1 MMSFR
6 LLVSVDTLTG
16 FILIFFFFFFFRTV
30 SRVSLSGERWFK
42 DRGNGSCSF
51 CLDVLWLCVAAV
63 ETSEQEA
70 PVKHSNYQ
78 HVHVQVLW
86 SKAFH
91 FFIFMINRS
100 KSLSQNAK
108 HQEPQSSEAQSVTKT
123 TVDLLLLRCS
133 CQLQLPHSLLLL
145 STVTH

>member
-1 MMSFR
+1 MLCTIVILNKIVLW
-6 LLVSVDTLTG
+6 LLLFFNDVIPFISVCRHFDRFYTD
-16 FILIFFFFFFFRTV
+16 FFFFFRTV
-30 SRVSLSGERWFK
+30 SRVSLSRERWFK

-91 FFIFMINRS
+91 FLFS
-100 KSLSQNAK
+100 
-108 HQEPQSSEAQSVTKT
+108 
-123 TVDLLLLRCS
+123 
-133 CQLQLPHSLLLL
+133 
-145 STVTH
+145 